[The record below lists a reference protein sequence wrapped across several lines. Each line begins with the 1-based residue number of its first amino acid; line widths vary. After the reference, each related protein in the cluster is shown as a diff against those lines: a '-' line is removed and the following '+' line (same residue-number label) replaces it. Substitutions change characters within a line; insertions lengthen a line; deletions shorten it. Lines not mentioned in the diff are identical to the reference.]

1 VKIEAASGTELA
13 YATPSVSAKAGTVT
27 IEFTNPQELEHDVVV
42 EDSSGKTLGEA
53 ELVAAGT
60 STATIPNLKAGTYK
74 FYCSVPGHR
83 EAGMEGTLT
92 VK

>member
-1 VKIEAASGTELA
+1 
-13 YATPSVSAKAGTVT
+13 
-27 IEFTNPQELEHDVVV
+27 VV